1 MSQRTRTTSSIFHYI
16 SIFALL
22 LLTAYIGAAQS
33 ETSTVLGSVRDA
45 NGAVMVGAKVEIKN
59 VATSIA
65 ATAMTDESGDYQF
78 VNLKIGDYK
87 ITVEASGFNR
97 TVADVN
103 LTVNSRQ
110 RVDLTLSVASATE
123 TVTVTGAAELLEA
136 DSSDR
141 GQVIQRQQIVALP
154 LNGRSYANLALLAPG
169 VRESHTNSSIGGG
182 GREAA
187 FNVNGLRATVNNFL
201 LDGVDNN
208 AYGTSNQSFSSQVV
222 QVSPDAIAEFKVQT
236 NTYSAEFGRSGGAV
250 INATYRTGGNRFHGS
265 AWEFH
270 RNTVLNATGFF
281 KPPLGVKP
289 PLIRNQFGFT
299 FGGPIIRDRTFFF
312 GDYEGFR
319 QIQKNLAFST
329 IPTLAQRQ
337 GILEIRNAAG
347 DIQPIRNP
355 ITGVLYTNGIIPLAD
370 ISPFA
375 RRVLSE
381 LPTPTTSGATNNYS
395 ELVQNRQFNDKYNVR
410 VDHKIN
416 DALGVFGRWSY
427 RNSDGFE
434 GPNIPGPSGSN
445 QNGFID
451 IVNKQLAL
459 GGTYAFRNA
468 SALDVRFSWSQI
480 DAGKRPPLT
489 GGPSP
494 FELYGITGLPTDPL
508 VTGGL
513 TTQTIGGFAQ
523 LGRQATNPQFQNPT
537 NYDLRLNYTFLLGR
551 HSFKAGYEYLRLNTD
566 VQDTNPLLGLDTYGG
581 QYSRP
586 TPPAVVTAP
595 AANNLYNLADFY
607 FGARSQYELAT
618 LTIAKMQQRFHYA
631 YLQDDIK
638 VNQRLTLNLGL
649 RYEFG
654 TPYWEK
660 NNRLSNYDPVTNS
673 ILLAKDGSLYD
684 RALVDPDR
692 NNFGPRLG
700 FAYKPFDKTV
710 IRGGYGLG
718 YVFLN
723 RLGSADILGTNFPVV
738 TRAAVAQAPPSLT
751 NPLCLGNAFA
761 SNCFRTTQQGYPTSG
776 LPNNVTLYIPR
787 NQPTTSIQNY
797 QISVQQ
803 ELFANMILDVAYVGN
818 RVKNSVLLADLNQ
831 ARPVTSAELVAFTA
845 NPAANPLPTL
855 AARRSIA
862 GFGSISSVLPEGFS
876 TYNALQIKLE
886 RRFNRGLYLLNSFTY
901 SKAIDNGSQVLE
913 EPNGNT
919 GTPQNV
925 KDFKNDKGIGAY
937 DQPFNNT
944 TSFVYELPIG
954 RGRSIG
960 GDMNRVVDA
969 FVGGWTINGINTMTS
984 GQPINFRYT
993 LSGNGAIT
1001 NNLPSFLGGVALRP
1015 NVSCD
1020 PTNTGDR
1027 PNPTRDYFI
1036 PTCFSRPSID
1046 SPFGSAARNIGRSN
1060 SYFNLDFALHKQFRL
1075 PINEQSRVEVRGEF
1089 FNVFNRTNF
1098 QAANSDVGQIVFNQA
1113 GGVTSTGNFGVISS
1127 TFPARQ
1133 VQVAVKLSF

>member
-1 MSQRTRTTSSIFHYI
+1 MSRESGFFGKIVHFTVVL
-16 SIFALL
+16 AVLM
-22 LLTAYIGAAQS
+22 IGASITPAQS

-45 NGAVMVGAKVEIKN
+45 NGAIVVGAKVEIKN

-65 ATAMTDESGDYQF
+65 STTTTDANGDFQF
-78 VNLKIGDYK
+78 VNLRIGNYE
-87 ITVEASGFNR
+87 ITVEANGFSR
-97 TVADVN
+97 TVADVK
-103 LTVNSRQ
+103 LSVGSRQ
-110 RVDLTLSVASATE
+110 RVDLALSVASATE
-123 TVTVTGAAELLEA
+123 TVTVTGAAELLEG

-141 GQVIQRQQIVALP
+141 GQVIQSQQIVALP

-250 INATYRTGGNRFHGS
+250 INASYRTGGNKFHGS

-281 KPPLGVKP
+281 KPPQNVKP

-319 QIQKNLAFST
+319 QIQRNLVFST
-329 IPTLAQRQ
+329 IPTLDQRN
-337 GILEIRNAAG
+337 GILSVAVRDPFTGTTYAAG
-347 DIQPIRNP
+347 SA
-355 ITGVLYTNGIIPLAD
+355 IPLT
-370 ISPFA
+370 PFA

-381 LPTPTTSGATNNYS
+381 LPAPTTTGTTNNYS
-395 ELVQNRQFNDKYNVR
+395 ELVQNRQFNDKYNIR
-410 VDHKIN
+410 IDHKIN
-416 DALGVFGRWSY
+416 DALGLFGRWSY
-427 RNSDGFE
+427 RKSKGFE

-451 IVNKQLAL
+451 ILNKQLAL
-459 GGTYAFRNA
+459 GGTYAFQNA
-468 SALDVRFSWSQI
+468 SALDIRFSWSQI
-480 DAGKRPPLT
+480 NAGKRPPLS

-513 TTQTIGGFAQ
+513 TTQTISGFSQ

-537 NYDLRLNYTFLLGR
+537 NYDIRLNYAFQSGR
-551 HSFKAGYEYLRLNTD
+551 NNFKIGYEYLRLNTD

-586 TPPAVVTAP
+586 SGA
-595 AANNLYNLADFY
+595 AANNLYNLSDFY
-607 FGARSQYELAT
+607 FGARSQYEFAT
-618 LTIAKMQQRFHYA
+618 LTIAEMQQRFHYA
-631 YLQDDIK
+631 FIQDDIK
-638 VNQRLTLNLGL
+638 VNQKLTLNLGL

-654 TPYWEK
+654 TPYFEK
-660 NNRLSNYDPVTNS
+660 NNRLSNYDPISNS
-673 ILLAKDGSLYD
+673 ILLARDGSLYD
-684 RALVDPDR
+684 RALVNPDR

-700 FAYKPFDKTV
+700 FAYKLFDKTV
-710 IRGGYGLG
+710 IRGGYGIG

-723 RLGSADILGTNFPVV
+723 RLGSADILGTNFPIV
-738 TRAAVAQAPPSLT
+738 TRAAVAQNAPSAT
-751 NPLCLGNAFA
+751 NPLCVGSAFA
-761 SNCFRTTQQGYPTSG
+761 GNCFRTTQQGYPTSG

-787 NQPTTSIQNY
+787 DQPTTSIQNY
-797 QISVQQ
+797 QISIQQ
-803 ELFANMILDVAYVGN
+803 QIFGNMVLDVAYVGN
-818 RVKNSVLLADLNQ
+818 RVKDSVLLADLNQ
-831 ARPVTSAELVAFTA
+831 ARPVTSAELAAFNA
-845 NPAANPLPTL
+845 NPTANPLPSL
-855 AARRSIA
+855 AARRSIS

-876 TYNALQIKLE
+876 NYNALQVKLE
-886 RRFNRGLYLLNSFTY
+886 RRFSQGFYLLNSFTF

-919 GTPQNV
+919 GTPQNIN
-925 KDFKNDKGIGAY
+925 DFRNDKGIGAY

-954 RGRSIG
+954 RGRAFGS
-960 GDMNRVVDA
+960 DMNPVLDA
-969 FVGGWTINGINTMTS
+969 FIGGWTLNGINTMTS

-1001 NNLPSFLGGVALRP
+1001 NNLPTFLGGVALRP
-1015 NVSCD
+1015 NVSCN
-1020 PTNTGDR
+1020 PTNTADR
-1027 PNPTRDYFI
+1027 LNPTREYFV
-1036 PTCFSRPSID
+1036 PTCFSRPTID
-1046 SPFGSAARNIGRSN
+1046 SPFGNAARNIARSN
-1060 SYFNLDFALHKQFRL
+1060 NYFNLDFAVHKLFRL

-1098 QAANSDVGQIVFNQA
+1098 QAANSDVGQITFNTT
-1113 GGVTSTGNFGVISS
+1113 GGVVSTGNFGVISS